1 MCDVMELSA
10 TEVLPTVKVI
20 NRLIFMPSPSVAA
33 SMLAIARPR
42 DFAVLLKSS
51 CSVPPLRPGIKCFG
65 RPVWQRD
72 RFLNCIG

>member
-20 NRLIFMPSPSVAA
+20 NRLIFSVAA
-33 SMLAIARPR
+33 CMLAIARPR

-65 RPVWQRD
+65 HPVWQRD
-72 RFLNCIG
+72 RVLNCVG